1 MSANGNT
8 FSSFPVLPLFLLVFI
23 FYLNFVSRVI
33 MAPLLPIVEADLG
46 FSHGQAG
53 SLFFFVAFG
62 YGIGLLGSGF
72 VSYFLTHRFTI
83 TLAGMMGGVSLILI
97 SRSQSIGS
105 IHAGLV
111 FIGIFAGIYLPSGIA
126 SLTELISQKHWGKAM
141 AIHELAPNAAFIT
154 APLLAEFLLKFF
166 SWRGALHVL
175 GVWTILMP
183 VLFLLFGRGS
193 RKRGEAPRPRLIRE
207 VLSNPLCWAMGLF
220 FMIAIGSS
228 LGVYAVMP
236 LFLVS
241 EMGMDR
247 PWANTLIGLSRILGA
262 GVLFLSGIMIDRI
275 GPTRAL
281 TAFMITTGLFTLL
294 IGTIPGPTPV
304 SILVF
309 FQAAFVTCLFPTG
322 FTIVSLIFPER
333 QRGTAVSLIIFIGF
347 LFGGG
352 VVPSGLGHW
361 AEVFSFAS
369 GFALLGVLTLILLP
383 FFRRVTSRL
392 NLSRPS
398 SREGVA

>member
-1 MSANGNT
+1 
-8 FSSFPVLPLFLLVFI
+8 
-23 FYLNFVSRVI
+23 
-33 MAPLLPIVEADLG
+33 
-46 FSHGQAG
+46 
-53 SLFFFVAFG
+53 
-62 YGIGLLGSGF
+62 
-72 VSYFLTHRFTI
+72 LTHRFTI
-83 TLAGMMGGVSLILI
+83 TLAGIMGGISLII
-97 SRSQSIGS
+97 ISHSRSIGA

-111 FIGIFAGIYLPSGIA
+111 LIGIFAGFYLPSGIA
-126 SLTELISQKHWGKAM
+126 SLTELISKEHWGKAM

-154 APLLAEFLLKFF
+154 APLLAEFLMKFL
-166 SWRGALHVL
+166 SWRGALKVL
-175 GVWTILMP
+175 GVWAILMP

-193 RKRGEAPRPRLIRE
+193 RKAGEAPRLRLIRE
-207 VLSNPLCWAMGLF
+207 VLGNPLCWVMGLF

-228 LGVYAVMP
+228 MGVYAMMP

-247 PWANTLIGLSRILGA
+247 PWANTLIGLSRSFGVV
-262 GVLFLSGIMIDRI
+262 VLFISGIMIDRI
-275 GPTRAL
+275 GPIRAL
-281 TAFMITTGLFTLL
+281 TTFMITTGLFTLL
-294 IGTIPGPTPV
+294 IGIIPGSTPV

-333 QRGTAVSLIIFIGF
+333 LRGTAVSLVIFIGF

-369 GFALLGVLTLILLP
+369 GFVFLGIVTLILLP

-392 NLSRPS
+392 NLPR
-398 SREGVA
+398 

>member
-1 MSANGNT
+1 MPSNDT
-8 FSSFPVLPLFLLVFI
+8 TPSSFPILPLFLLVFI

-33 MAPLLPIVEADLG
+33 MAPLLPLVEAELG
-46 FSHGQAG
+46 FGHGQAG
-53 SLFFFVAFG
+53 SLFFFVALG
-62 YGIGLLGSGF
+62 YGVGLLGSGF
-72 VSYFLTHRFTI
+72 ISFFLTHRFTI
-83 TLAGMMGGVSLILI
+83 TLAGMMGGTSLIII
-97 SRSQSIGS
+97 SRSHSIGT

-111 FIGIFAGIYLPSGIA
+111 LIGIFAGFYLPSGIA
-126 SLTELISQKHWGKAM
+126 SLTELIRKEHWGKAM

-154 APLLAEFLLKFF
+154 TPLLAEFLMNFL

-175 GVWTILMP
+175 GVWAILMP
-183 VLFLLFGRGS
+183 VLFLFFGQGS
-193 RKRGEAPRPRLIRE
+193 RNRGEAPRIRLIRE
-207 VLSNPLCWAMGLF
+207 VLGNPLCWVMGLF

-228 LGVYAVMP
+228 MGVYAVMP
-236 LFLVS
+236 LFFVS

-247 PWANTLIGLSRILGA
+247 PWANTLIGFSRSFGVV
-262 GVLFLSGIMIDRI
+262 VLFLSGIMIDRI

-281 TAFMITTGLFTLL
+281 TAFMVATGIFTLL
-294 IGTIPGPTPV
+294 IGIIPGSTPV

-333 QRGTAVSLIIFIGF
+333 LRGTAVSLVIFIGF

-352 VVPSGLGHW
+352 VVPSALGYW
-361 AEVFSFAS
+361 AEIFSFAS
-369 GFALLGVLTLILLP
+369 GFAFMGIITLILLP

-392 NLSRPS
+392 VLTR
-398 SREGVA
+398 